1 MIRREFMNKHALFHQ
16 AKSHLSYAYDQN
28 TLHILLQVDK
38 QDDLNI
44 SLIHGDPFEWKDI
57 DGTFSWVH
65 HKDPMLKRYT
75 DDLYAHYFLS
85 IKPEHHRVKYAFLI
99 ESKQQ
104 SYLFGTQGIKEIKDG
119 VLFKTYDLSQY
130 FNFPYLNHEDVMD
143 IPQWSKNM
151 VWYQIFPD
159 RFYTNAPKVDWSI
172 ENVNNDLQMG
182 GDLKGVTAKIPYLK
196 SLGIQGIYF
205 TPIFHAS
212 SMHKYDTI
220 DYHYIDPQF
229 GTNADFKVL
238 VDTCHEHDIKVMLD
252 GVFNHCGFLHPMF
265 QDVVKHGVDSKYK
278 DCFFIHEFPVVDFE
292 LTEQGKPKRYQ
303 NRKNRYET
311 FGFTPMMPKW
321 NTSHPLVEDYLL
333 DVVSYWIK
341 DYDIDGWRL
350 DVSNEVSHD
359 FLRKIRTA
367 SRTLKKDI
375 FILGE
380 NWDSALP
387 WLLGDQMDAVM
398 NYDLSVPLWKF
409 LEHQT
414 DVKTFQ
420 EDMHRYLAR
429 TPKHLIHAMFNLVCS
444 HDTIRIKKRL
454 NDDIRRMKIAYLLM
468 FIQAGSPNIYY
479 GDEVGMTGF
488 HDPDNRRPM
497 IWDPTKQDH
506 DMFIFMKTL
515 IHLKKTQPLMS
526 VSDVSIETYKGLIV
540 LKKHDQHQSLVLYI
554 NYQDLMIHDVPEHH
568 DLNILLESGD
578 LKHPYSFLLGVK
590 NEINHS

>member
-1 MIRREFMNKHALFHQ
+1 MNKHAIFHQ
-16 AKSHLSYAYDQN
+16 AKSHLSYAYDHH
-28 TLHILLQVDK
+28 TLHVLLQTSK
-38 QDDLNI
+38 EDDLLI

-57 DGTFSWVH
+57 DGRFSWVH
-65 HKDPMLKRYT
+65 HVDVMEKRYT
-75 DDLYAHYFLS
+75 DDLYTHYFIS
-85 IKPEHHRVKYAFLI
+85 IKPFHKRVKYAFLI
-99 ESKQQ
+99 QHHQKT
-104 SYLFGTQGIKEIKDG
+104 YLYGTQGIKEIMDG
-119 VLFKTYDLSQY
+119 VLFKTYDLSHY
-130 FNFPYLNHEDVMD
+130 FNFPYLNHEDVMVS
-143 IPQWSKNM
+143 PSWSKNM

-159 RFYTNAPKVDWSI
+159 RFYTDHPKVDWSI
-172 ENVNNDLQMG
+172 ETVHNDLQMG
-182 GDLKGVTAKIPYLK
+182 GDLKGITSKIPYLK
-196 SLGIQGIYF
+196 DLGVEGVYF

-220 DYHYIDPQF
+220 DYHLIDPQF
-229 GTNADFKVL
+229 GTNEDFKLL
-238 VDTCHEHDIKVMLD
+238 VETCHKHGIKVMLD

-265 QDVVKHGVDSKYK
+265 QDVVKHGTHSIYK

-292 LTEQGKPKRYQ
+292 LNALGKPKHYP

-333 DVVSYWIK
+333 DVVTYWIK
-341 DYDIDGWRL
+341 HYDIDGWRL

-359 FLRKIRTA
+359 FLRKLRMA
-367 SRTLKKDI
+367 ARDVKKDT

-380 NWDSALP
+380 NWDSSLP

-409 LEHQT
+409 LEHQS
-414 DVKTFQ
+414 DIHTFKH
-420 EDMHRYLAR
+420 DMNRYLAR
-429 TPKHLIHAMFNLVCS
+429 TPKHVIDAMFNLVCS

-454 NDDIRRMKIAYLLM
+454 DDDARRMKIAYLLM

-497 IWDPTKQDH
+497 IWDPKQQDA
-506 DMFIFMKTL
+506 DMFSFMKTL
-515 IHLKKTQPLMS
+515 IHLKKTLPLMS
-526 VSDVSIETYKGLIV
+526 IPDLSIDVSNDLLIM
-540 LKKHDQHQSLVLYI
+540 KKQDMNQSLVIYV
-554 NYQDLMIHDVPEHH
+554 NYQDQPLKYIPDFK
-568 DLNILLESGD
+568 DLEILIDSGD

-590 NEINHS
+590 HETNHS